1 MGLGEDAEARLG
13 AGGATRVR
21 TFRLILILA
30 QTMRTMMD
38 ELLRADGLT
47 TQQAALISV
56 AEALSGPSL
65 SQAAGALGT
74 TRQNVKQVAR
84 ALERKGFLRVEPDE
98 DDARARR
105 LVVTEKSRAYW
116 RGRSTDDQ
124 RAVVG
129 WFSALS
135 DDEAGTLFDVLSKL
149 EAGLRI
155 PASIPS

>member
-1 MGLGEDAEARLG
+1 MGVGEAEAAALGES
-13 AGGATRVR
+13 GATRVR
-21 TFRLILILA
+21 TFRLILVVA

-65 SQAAGALGT
+65 SQAAAVLGT

-105 LVVTEKSRAYW
+105 LIVTEKSRAYW
-116 RGRSTDDQ
+116 RGRSADDQ
-124 RAVVG
+124 RTVVE

-135 DDEAGTLFDVLSKL
+135 DDEARTLFDLLSKL
-149 EAGLRI
+149 EAGLRT
-155 PASIPS
+155 P

>member
-1 MGLGEDAEARLG
+1 MGLGEDEEAVLG
-13 AGGATRVR
+13 AGGAIRVR
-21 TFRLILILA
+21 TFRLILVLA

-65 SQAAGALGT
+65 SRAAGALGT

-84 ALERKGFLRVEPDE
+84 ALERKGFLRVELDD

-105 LVVTEKSRAYW
+105 LVVTERSRAYW
-116 RGRSTDDQ
+116 RGRSVDDQ
-124 RAVVG
+124 QAVVG

-135 DDEAGTLFDVLSKL
+135 DDEAATLFELLLRVDASLRA
-149 EAGLRI
+149 EA
-155 PASIPS
+155 ATA